1 MELPVIKIGNS
12 RGIRLSKELI
22 RKYKIRDK
30 VEIVEKEDC
39 ILLRPSTKPR
49 QNWEEAFREMHLNND
64 DQLLIDDI
72 FADEIPEE
80 WS

>member
-1 MELPVIKIGNS
+1 MDLPVIKIGNS

-22 RKYKIRDK
+22 KKYNISDK
-30 VEIVEKEDC
+30 VEIIEEDDH
-39 ILLRPSTKPR
+39 IVLRPSVKPR
-49 QNWEEAFREMHLNND
+49 ENWEEAFREMHLNND

-72 FADEIPEE
+72 FVDEIPEE

>member
-12 RGIRLSKELI
+12 RGIRLSKDLI
-22 RKYKIRDK
+22 RKYKITDK

-39 ILLRPSTKPR
+39 IVLRPLAKPR
-49 QNWEEAFREMHLNND
+49 ENWDEAFREMHRNND
-64 DQLLIDDI
+64 DTLLIDDV